1 MPISFYYTLLAV
13 VLVSLVSLSGA
24 AYLVVAKERLSRFIP
39 AIVPFAAGALLGAAL
54 FDLLPESIESL
65 PEHFSIFMA
74 LGIVGFLVFEYLMHW
89 HHHHHDECHD
99 CDHTTAYSVLAGDAI
114 HNFMDGIVIASAFL
128 LNPAIGIA
136 TTIAIVLHEIP
147 QELSDFAI
155 YLHAGLSA
163 KRALFLNFLSACTAI
178 LGAVVGYIFLE
189 QVEVALPY
197 ILSIGA
203 GGFLYIAM
211 VDLLAEIKKDHA
223 GPSAGVKVALLLL
236 GLGMIYGLGIL
247 LPEMH

>member
-114 HNFMDGIVIASAFL
+114 HNFMDGIVIASAFFAQPSYWYRHHYCHC
-128 LNPAIGIA
+128 PARDPSG
-136 TTIAIVLHEIP
+136 
-147 QELSDFAI
+147 
-155 YLHAGLSA
+155 A
-163 KRALFLNFLSACTAI
+163 KRLCHLSACRLIGQA
-178 LGAVVGYIFLE
+178 GSFPK
-189 QVEVALPY
+189 LPFR
-197 ILSIGA
+197 LHRHSGRW
-203 GGFLYIAM
+203 
-211 VDLLAEIKKDHA
+211 
-223 GPSAGVKVALLLL
+223 
-236 GLGMIYGLGIL
+236 
-247 LPEMH
+247 